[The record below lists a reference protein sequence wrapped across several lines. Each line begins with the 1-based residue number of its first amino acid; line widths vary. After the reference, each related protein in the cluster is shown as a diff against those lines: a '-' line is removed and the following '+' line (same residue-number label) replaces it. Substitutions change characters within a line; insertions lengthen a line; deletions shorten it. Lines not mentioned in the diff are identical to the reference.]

1 MTTRREEQMTTT
13 ARFPTRSIKTA
24 SHLSLIALSLLL
36 FPCIP
41 EADAHPE
48 AIAEKIERLNLKP
61 APGNNRPKFTLKP
74 IFLAPTA
81 PVHEDMLQQS
91 FNLSNIHNRN
101 FNVRADTNSDDMQYI
116 KGVYWPDSPER
127 GLCKWCA
134 PFTANWR
141 AGRWYKR
148 FKAAQNTV
156 DSTGIYYKHG
166 DDIFERSHYGDLAII
181 HSMAIADNIPAAE
194 TKRRIMIWV
203 EFLYGVAIGKI
214 SPATKISEVAVPDF
228 SEIFNAL
235 DTRNYSKTVQF
246 LFSDQN
252 APNQIFEARKN
263 SIGALLHIIQ
273 DSYSPAHA
281 NRAIHDGEEGRF
293 CRGAIKRFLSYPNQ
307 VVNKHS
313 AADKWPANL
322 PRNTL
327 PANARICDPITAGAA
342 MLKLYAANDFA
353 GAPWAEAR
361 QFLDSVVFALDADA
375 LPSGPGDEF
384 AN

>member
-1 MTTRREEQMTTT
+1 METT
-13 ARFPTRSIKTA
+13 ARISTKSFETVFRI
-24 SHLSLIALSLLL
+24 SLIALSLLL
-36 FPCIP
+36 LPTP
-41 EADAHPE
+41 RADAHPE
-48 AIAEKIERLNLKP
+48 AIAERIERQNRKP
-61 APGNNRPKFTLKP
+61 APGEKEKPFTLKP
-74 IFLAPTA
+74 ILLAPTT

-101 FNVRADTNSDDMQYI
+101 FNTRADTNSDDMQYI

-127 GLCKWCA
+127 GLCKWCS

-141 AGRWYKR
+141 ATRWYKR
-148 FKAAQNTV
+148 FKDAQDTA
-156 DSTGIYYKHG
+156 SKTGVHFNHG

-181 HSMAIADNIPAAE
+181 HSMAVTDNIPAAD

-203 EFLYGVAIGKI
+203 EFLYGVAVGKI
-214 SPATKISEVAVPDF
+214 SPATRLSDVAVPDF
-228 SEIFNAL
+228 QEIFNAL
-235 DTRNYSKTVQF
+235 DTRNYNKTVQF
-246 LFSDQN
+246 LFSDPN

-263 SIGALLHIIQ
+263 SIGALLHLIQ

-281 NRAIHDGEEGRF
+281 SRAIHDGEEGRF
-293 CRGAIKRFLSYPNQ
+293 CRGTIKRFLAYPNQ
-307 VVNKHS
+307 AVSKHS
-313 AADKWPANL
+313 TADKWPPNL

-353 GAPWAEAR
+353 GAPWPEAR
-361 QFLDSVVFALDADA
+361 QFLDGVVFALDADA

-384 AN
+384 AK